1 MSNEIPIK
9 EISEL
14 LDEIGKKAPKLIG
27 GLIEALFSAEEGQK
41 MGRAVGAYYKEL
53 LEAGIPKEDALKMAR
68 DYMQAMKSI
77 VDDYSRQISVSK

>member
-1 MSNEIPIK
+1 MSSEIPIK

-14 LDEIGKKAPKLIG
+14 LDEISKKVPKLIG
-27 GLIEALFSAEEGQK
+27 GLIEALFSAEAGQK

-77 VDDYSRQISVSK
+77 VDDYSRQISVAK

>member
-27 GLIEALFSAEEGQK
+27 GVIEALFSAEAGQK
-41 MGRAVGAYYKEL
+41 MGRAVGVYY
-53 LEAGIPKEDALKMAR
+53 I
-68 DYMQAMKSI
+68 
-77 VDDYSRQISVSK
+77 